1 MTRLTDVDCPACEG
15 QSAHVFGAVCA
26 TCGEKGK
33 VSVVVA
39 TAYHLAQG
47 RRDNEAGRNGMGS

>member
-1 MTRLTDVDCPACEG
+1 MTRLTDVECPACEG
-15 QSAHVFGAVCA
+15 QSSNVPGAICA
-26 TCGEKGK
+26 TCERRGR

-47 RRDNEAGRNGMGS
+47 KRENDAGRNGMGS